1 MPFARGVASRRSHTW
16 SASCTL
22 PSSRYTSI
30 SLSLLA
36 PRARQ
41 RLPRLEPCLLP
52 QNHDLEALKVVELPS
67 AHELRARLGGLA
79 VGPLLL
85 DLLVVPQLL
94 QSSVTSGER
103 NLGDHNA
110 WRGTTLEASLE
121 KPSTR
126 TRRWSMIWA
135 IAASL
140 PAYWP
145 FLKRTT
151 RPLST
156 NLQLLAVTDASP
168 ILPVL
173 YGPKVVS
180 WSSVV
185 AVVVPH

>member
-1 MPFARGVASRRSHTW
+1 MPFARGVASRRSHTQ

-22 PSSRYTSI
+22 PSSRNTSTP
-30 SLSLLA
+30 LSLLA

-67 AHELRARLGGLA
+67 AHKLRARLGRLA

-94 QSSVTSGER
+94 QSG
-103 NLGDHNA
+103 
-110 WRGTTLEASLE
+110 
-121 KPSTR
+121 
-126 TRRWSMIWA
+126 
-135 IAASL
+135 
-140 PAYWP
+140 
-145 FLKRTT
+145 
-151 RPLST
+151 
-156 NLQLLAVTDASP
+156 VTDASP

-180 WSSVV
+180 
-185 AVVVPH
+185 